1 MTALADTQLWTA
13 LITPMQDD
21 GNLDFD
27 GLAKCVQQQQEANNG
42 ILLIGSTGE
51 GLALTNIE
59 KQQVVEYVVAMQPT
73 VPIMVG
79 VGGAQLEEQLEWI
92 AFCETQ
98 PVDAYLL
105 VTPLYAKPGPK
116 GQIAWFKALLDAVS
130 KPCMLYNVPSRTGVA
145 MHADVLKALA
155 GHRYLWAVK
164 EASGSLDDF
173 QAYRAANPQ
182 LAFFSG
188 EDGLMPE
195 LAKLGAQGLVS
206 VVSNVWPQATHRY
219 VQQCVEG
226 TLAQSSIDLWKAASA
241 ALFMVSNPIPA
252 KALLAH
258 RGWLQSATLRLPLVA
273 EELEDLSEL
282 LQADQTVAGWLMQN
296 MEASVA

>member
-1 MTALADTQLWTA
+1 MSMDNTHLWTA
-13 LITPMQDD
+13 LITPMQQD
-21 GNLDFD
+21 GTIDFD
-27 GLAKCVQQQQEANNG
+27 GLAKCVQEQQQANNG

-51 GLALTNIE
+51 GLALTNNE
-59 KQQVVEYVVAMQPT
+59 KQKIVEYVVAMKPT

-79 VGGAQLEEQLEWI
+79 VGGAQLDEQLQWI

-98 PVDAYLL
+98 PIDAYLL

-130 KPCMLYNVPSRTGVA
+130 KPCMLYNVPSRTGIS
-145 MHADVLKALA
+145 MHVDVLKALA

-164 EASGSLDDF
+164 EASGSLEDF
-173 QAYRAANPQ
+173 KAYHAANPQ

-195 LAKLGAQGLVS
+195 LAQLGAQGLVS
-206 VVSNVWPQATHRY
+206 VVSNVWPKATNHY
-219 VQQCVEG
+219 VAQCV
-226 TLAQSSIDLWKAASA
+226 AQKLNQAEIALWKAASA
-241 ALFMVSNPIPA
+241 ALFIVSNPIPA

-258 RGWLQSATLRLPLVA
+258 RGWLAAATLRLPLVA
-273 EELEDLSEL
+273 DELEELSVL
-282 LQADQTVAGWLMQN
+282 LEADQKVAEWLVQN